1 MYLVSSKKAFAY
13 NLEKSVFD
21 KKFWSGQKPDLL
33 FGGTATTKQKWK
45 ENSVSELKYIVGTDI
60 SHLATKSK

>member
-21 KKFWSGQKPDLL
+21 KKFWRARNQTYFLEVLQPRSKNE
-33 FGGTATTKQKWK
+33 KK
-45 ENSVSELKYIVGTDI
+45 IV
-60 SHLATKSK
+60 